1 MRTARTLADVLKPLK
16 VKSLVITRADKYAVR
31 GIVLTECPIERRESG
46 KDFEVELS
54 GDDDGSVASV
64 KVDGKKLMLQRSTAK
79 GSRPRK
85 SERTQPR

>member
-1 MRTARTLADVLKPLK
+1 MTRTLAGLLKPLR

-54 GDDDGSVASV
+54 GDDGGSITSV
-64 KVDGKKLMLQRSTAK
+64 KVDGKKLKPLRSVAKSSVSRTAEREL
-79 GSRPRK
+79 SR
-85 SERTQPR
+85 